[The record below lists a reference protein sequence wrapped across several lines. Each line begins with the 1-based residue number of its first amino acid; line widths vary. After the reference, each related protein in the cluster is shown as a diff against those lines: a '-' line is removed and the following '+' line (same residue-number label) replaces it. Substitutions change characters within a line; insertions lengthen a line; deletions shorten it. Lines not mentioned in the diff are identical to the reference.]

1 MAITHLPDNRLI
13 DLADHRRSRAEPTKL
28 DFLAAAVH
36 ELRGSVSLLVGCGDT
51 LRQLWDR
58 PELLAEQGPPLLD
71 TMVGSGRRLLRLV
84 NDLLT
89 AAYLEHGDLP
99 LRIEPTPILPILR
112 WACEGL
118 GPKGATIELDCPS
131 ELCAQA
137 DPDRLEQ
144 ILVNLLANAVQHGL
158 APITVEA
165 TPSRDGTAVHIVVRD
180 AGPGIEREHAEHLFE
195 AFTPLATP
203 SATSTGLGLA
213 IARTLARALHG
224 DVTYERRDGSAFR
237 LRLPAPPV
245 T

>member
-1 MAITHLPDNRLI
+1 MAMTHLPDHGLI
-13 DLADHRRSRAEPTKL
+13 DLADHRRSRSEATRL
-28 DFLAAAVH
+28 DFLASAVH

-58 PELLAEQGPPLLD
+58 PELSEQGPPLLD

-99 LRIEPTPILPILR
+99 MRIEPTPILPVLR
-112 WACEGL
+112 WAREGL
-118 GPKGATIELDCPS
+118 GPKGAAIDIDCAS
-131 ELCAQA
+131 ELCVHA

-144 ILVNLLANAVQHGL
+144 ILVNLLANAIQHGRP
-158 APITVEA
+158 PITVLA
-165 TPSRDGTAVHIVVRD
+165 RPTADARAIDLVVHD
-180 AGPGIEREHAEHLFE
+180 TGPGIEREQAEHLFE

-213 IARTLARALHG
+213 IAQTLARAMDG
-224 DVTYERRDGSAFR
+224 DVTYERREGSAFR
-237 LRLPAPPV
+237 LRLPVPPV

>member
-1 MAITHLPDNRLI
+1 MAMTHRPDNRVI
-13 DLADHRRSRAEPTKL
+13 DLADHRRSRAEPSKL
-28 DFLAAAVH
+28 DFLASAVH
-36 ELRGSVSLLVGCGDT
+36 ELRGPVSLLVGCGET

-58 PELLAEQGPPLLD
+58 PELAEHGPLLLD

-99 LRIEPTPILPILR
+99 MRIEPTPILPILR
-112 WACEGL
+112 WACESL
-118 GPKGATIELDCPS
+118 GTMGATIEIDCPS
-131 ELCAQA
+131 ELCVHA

-144 ILVNLLANAVQHGL
+144 ILVNLLANAVQHGV
-158 APITVEA
+158 APITVAA
-165 TPSRDGTAVHIVVRD
+165 TPSRDGTTVHIVVRD
-180 AGPGIEREHAEHLFE
+180 DGPGIDREQTEHLFE

-213 IARTLARALHG
+213 IARTLARAMHG

-237 LRLPAPPV
+237 LRLPVPPV

>member
-1 MAITHLPDNRLI
+1 MAMTHLPDDRII
-13 DLADHRRSRAEPTKL
+13 DLADHRRGRTEPARL
-28 DFLAAAVH
+28 DFLASAVH

-58 PELLAEQGPPLLD
+58 PELSEQGPPLLD

-99 LRIEPTPILPILR
+99 MRIEPTPILPILR
-112 WACEGL
+112 WARDGL
-118 GPKGATIELDCPS
+118 GPKGSVVEIDCPS
-131 ELCAQA
+131 ELCVHA

-144 ILVNLLANAVQHGL
+144 ILVNLLANAVQHGR
-158 APITVEA
+158 PPVTVRVRAAADERM
-165 TPSRDGTAVHIVVRD
+165 TEIVVHD
-180 AGPGIEREHAEHLFE
+180 TGPGIGGDQAAHLFE

-213 IARTLARALHG
+213 IARTLARAMDG
-224 DVTYERRDGSAFR
+224 EVTYERRNGSAFR
-237 LRLPAPPV
+237 LQLPVPPI